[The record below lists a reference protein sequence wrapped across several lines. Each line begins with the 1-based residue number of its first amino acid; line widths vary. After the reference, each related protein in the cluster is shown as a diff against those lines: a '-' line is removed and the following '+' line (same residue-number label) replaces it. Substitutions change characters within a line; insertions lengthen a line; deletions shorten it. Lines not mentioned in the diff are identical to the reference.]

1 MIQTKGNYLYDVKQI
16 VNTTQETTY
25 RVIAASE
32 TDAQHFVDTASDKV
46 LSAMQTDFQ
55 AWERSKDYQ
64 VAEVALIVEGA
75 SW

>member
-1 MIQTKGNYLYDVKQI
+1 MIQTKGNYLYDVKKI
-16 VNTTQETTY
+16 VKTTQETTY

-32 TDAQHFVDTASDKV
+32 ADAQHFVDSASEKV
-46 LSAMQTDFQ
+46 LRAVQTDFQ
-55 AWERSKDYQ
+55 AWERSKDYL